1 MTEAENKDIIRAAFA
16 QWAAGTGGVFQLLAA
31 DATWTIVGNSAV
43 SGVYHGRDEF
53 LKKVIDPF
61 NARMSSPLV
70 PAIHALYADVDTVIA
85 YFDASATA
93 RDGQPYRN
101 TYTWYLRLE
110 DGAIHEAVAFFDT
123 IEFNDLWSR
132 VDPA

>member
-1 MTEAENKDIIRAAFA
+1 V
-16 QWAAGTGGVFQLLAA
+16 GGRHRHVFQLLAA
-31 DATWTIVGNSAV
+31 DATWTIVGNSAA

-70 PAIHALYADVDTVIA
+70 PAIHALYADGDTVIA

-93 RDGQPYRN
+93 RDVQPYRN

-123 IEFNDLWSR
+123 IEFNDLWNR